1 MNVDDLAADV
11 AGFRVPANVV
21 TDLNLVAMIRH
32 SGDWLLRQGKY
43 FHSMHCSTLGDYP
56 VFRGDA
62 LGGGQYEH
70 PTIDMRFRPGAGS
83 AGR

>member
-1 MNVDDLAADV
+1 
-11 AGFRVPANVV
+11 
-21 TDLNLVAMIRH
+21 
-32 SGDWLLRQGKY
+32 
-43 FHSMHCSTLGDYP
+43 MHCSTLGDYP